1 MVNFERVSVLG
12 AGVIGSSWAALFLAA
27 GLHVNVFE
35 PAKEGERAVREYIER
50 AWPTLEILGLTQNG
64 DPQRINF
71 HSSAKMAVREVQ
83 FVQESIPER
92 LELKHQLFAEIEPHL
107 STEVIVASSA
117 SGLMVSEMQKG
128 WRNPSRFLLGH
139 PFNPPHLIPLV
150 ELLVNEQT
158 AEGVLEAAEAFYH
171 QVGKVTIRVKREMP
185 GHVANRLQAA
195 LWREAIHLVQSG
207 VASVEDVD
215 KAVWAGPGLR
225 WAAMGPH
232 MLFHL
237 GAGPGGMMEFCNRY
251 RDSFHRWWAD
261 LGEVELTPEVAEILT
276 DGIQAEAKGR
286 DVQSVSAQRDAL
298 IVRML
303 HSTLGLR
310 DENE

>member
-1 MVNFERVSVLG
+1 MANVENVAVLG

-27 GLHVNVFE
+27 GLHVNVYE
-35 PAKEGERAVREYIER
+35 PAKDSEKTVREYIER
-50 AWPTLEILGLTQNG
+50 VWPTLETLGMTRHG
-64 DPQRINF
+64 DPQRISF
-71 HSSAKMAVREVQ
+71 HVSATSAVRDVQ

-107 STEVIVASSA
+107 SPEAIVASSA
-117 SGLMVSEMQKG
+117 SGLLVSEMQKG

-150 ELLVNEQT
+150 ELLANEQT

-171 QVGKVTIRVKREMP
+171 GVGKVTIRVRREVP
-185 GHVANRLQAA
+185 AHVANRLQAA

-237 GAGPGGMMEFCNRY
+237 GAGEGGMMEFCNRY

-261 LGEVELTPEVAEILT
+261 LSEVELTPEVAKSLA
-276 DGIQAEAKGR
+276 DGVQAEAKGR
-286 DVQSVSAQRDAL
+286 DVQRVAAERDAL
-298 IVRML
+298 IVSML
-303 HSTLGLR
+303 RGARGLR
-310 DENE
+310 DEDE